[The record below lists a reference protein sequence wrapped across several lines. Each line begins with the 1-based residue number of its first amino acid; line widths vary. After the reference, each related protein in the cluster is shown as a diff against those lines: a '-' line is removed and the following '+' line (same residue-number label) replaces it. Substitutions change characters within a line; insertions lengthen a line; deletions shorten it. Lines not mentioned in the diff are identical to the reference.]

1 LSTLRQLK
9 VAVAGVLDAVP
20 GMGTVDLAR
29 IDPDSVPRKV
39 RGPDPYWG
47 LSLRRITTREGTL
60 GADLDASPPHR
71 QMFYAYGLRLEG
83 WRIIV
88 AQQEAQD
95 AWEALVEAV
104 VDALLLSPLQLAR
117 AVPQFSD
124 MRGAGAVTV
133 DVAGFLGNSSRAH
146 HAIVEADLETYRD
159 VRAA

>member
-1 LSTLRQLK
+1 LSTLTNLK
-9 VAVAGVLDAVP
+9 AAVAGVLAAVP

-29 IDPDSVPRKV
+29 IDPDSIPRKV
-39 RGPDPYWG
+39 RGDTPYWG
-47 LSLRRITTREGTL
+47 LSLRGITTREGTL

-71 QMFYAYGLRLEG
+71 QMFYTYRLRLEG

-88 AQQEAQD
+88 AQQEAQE
-95 AWEALVEAV
+95 AWETLVEAV

-117 AVPQFSD
+117 AVREFSD
-124 MRGAGAVTV
+124 MKGAGAVSV
-133 DVAGFLGNSSRAH
+133 DVAGFLNNSSRAH